1 MLCNPRVHKFTN
13 RCMHAHTHEHC
24 LHLHY
29 TRRVEGLLSGGGRI
43 ELGGDSDED
52 DLYIAPTI
60 IVDVTNDDAIMQEE
74 VH

>member
-1 MLCNPRVHKFTN
+1 MQSHKN
-13 RCMHAHTHEHC
+13 EYMHSQIDAHTHEHC

-29 TRRVEGLLSGGGRI
+29 ARRVEGLLSGGGRI

-60 IVDVTNDDAIMQEE
+60 IVDVTSDDAIMQEE